1 MVEATVRSFICC
13 KISATKCYTLLVLNV
28 DTFVLQFGGRLIT
41 FSNVKQPAH
50 GQGAGDGV
58 DKRIVTISQVVTL
71 PEFVARSQRLE
82 NALRSG
88 TLEDFCAEK
97 VTML

>member
-1 MVEATVRSFICC
+1 M
-13 KISATKCYTLLVLNV
+13 
-28 DTFVLQFGGRLIT
+28 
-41 FSNVKQPAH
+41 KQPAH